1 MRGMCLGELA
11 ASSGWRLAN
20 AHSALRVPGA
30 SDGRYLVDPAS
41 SDMLVSKTKPC
52 MSKYKQ
58 LYTVKLQ
65 MAH

>member
-1 MRGMCLGELA
+1 VKGVGVG
-11 ASSGWRLAN
+11 GWPL
-20 AHSALRVPGA
+20 
-30 SDGRYLVDPAS
+30 DGRYLVDPAS